1 MLPFVQK
8 VVRLLMIVALFA
20 AIGGHWAMLQTAAW
34 SAMLV
39 KYSLDT
45 DLASA
50 VEQTFDGRHP
60 CPLCKKIA
68 EGRHNEKKQDT
79 QVVLSKL
86 KFCCELVTSQVL
98 PPRNFWQMQ
107 TRDTFS
113 PALAH
118 QPPVPPPR
126 LLPG

>member
-1 MLPFVQK
+1 MRLFQNA
-8 VVRLLMIVALFA
+8 VRLVLIVALFA
-20 AIGGHWAMLQTAAW
+20 ATGGHWMVLQSVAW

-39 KYSLDT
+39 QYSRST
-45 DLASA
+45 DLVSA
-50 VEQTFDGRHP
+50 VEQTFDGKHP

-68 EGRHNEKKQDT
+68 RGRHDEKKPDA
-79 QVVLSKL
+79 QVIAGKL
-86 KFCCELVTSQVL
+86 KFCYQPVSSPLLS
-98 PPRNFWQMQ
+98 PGNFWQMYPG
-107 TRDTFS
+107 DAYS